1 MLNYL
6 GRFIDRIYIYSMP
19 FKRAF
24 LYSVAINLFFLV
36 LCLVFS
42 GCGKEEVTCTFCN
55 GTGEETTVISDE
67 VCTLCN
73 GTGTDPRTNDRC
85 GKCYGSGRVV
95 TEYGHKK
102 CEHCDG
108 TGKVEE

>member
-1 MLNYL
+1 MEKK
-6 GRFIDRIYIYSMP
+6 I
-19 FKRAF
+19 
-24 LYSVAINLFFLV
+24 LV
-36 LCLVFS
+36 LAVILVMALAVALS

-108 TGKVEE
+108 TRSLLLPGRER